1 MNNLEIIK
9 RLYRDYTKNFRYK
22 ILISV
27 FFTLLVAGS
36 TSSIA
41 YLLDP
46 MVKKLFIEKNQTLLI
61 IIPIFIIIAF
71 VVKGSSLYLARS
83 IMIGVAEDIK
93 AIIQKNMSKSLLTAD
108 TDYIDDKHTGKFISN
123 LTYDTG
129 LITNLV
135 STAILNLF
143 KDTLTLAGLLG
154 VMFFQNWKLSLL
166 AITMIPLSTFAARSL
181 GKRIG
186 KVSDQAQVDS
196 GILTTHLIEIFK
208 NHKIIKIFQQE
219 NNETN
224 RLVKFIN
231 NLKEKQKK
239 ISIVYVRA
247 TPIMETLT
255 GIMIAALI
263 FYSGKLI
270 LTNELEI
277 NNFFS
282 FLAAMMLAYQ
292 PVRSL
297 ATINMTIYQGLSAAK
312 RILPIIDNENK
323 ISENENSTKLKI
335 NKGDIKFKDIS
346 FIYNHSSDKVLK
358 SINLEILGGKMN
370 ALVGHSGAGKSTILN
385 LIPRFFNSTE
395 GDILIDHQSIYGVT
409 VDSLRKNISLVSQ
422 DTTLFDNTIRNNIAY
437 ANMNASD
444 EEIIDAAQKAE
455 ASDFIE
461 KLPNKYETLIGENGV
476 RLSGGEKQRLSIA
489 RAILKQT
496 PIILLD
502 EATSSLDAE
511 TEDKIQKGLS
521 YLTKGKTTLVIAHRL
536 STILNSE
543 KIFVLDKGQVVDQG
557 THVELLKNSSIYK
570 NFYEKQIQKG

>member
-1 MNNLEIIK
+1 MSDSEILK
-9 RLYRDYTKNFRYK
+9 RLYRDYTKKFRYK
-22 ILISV
+22 ILLSI
-27 FFTLLVAGS
+27 FFSLLVASS

-46 MVKKLFIEKNQTLLI
+46 MVKKLFIEKNQTLLL
-61 IIPIFIIIAF
+61 IIPVFIVLAF
-71 VVKGSSLYLARS
+71 IVKGSSLYLAKT
-83 IMIGVAEDIK
+83 IMIGIAEDIK
-93 AIIQKNMSKSLLTAD
+93 AIMQTNMSKSLIGAD

-123 LTYDTG
+123 LTYDTN

-143 KDTLTLAGLLG
+143 KDTLTLAGLLT

-166 AITMIPLSTFAARSL
+166 AIIMIPLASFAARSL

-186 KVSDQAQVDS
+186 KVSSEAQKDA

-219 NNETN
+219 DNEKN
-224 RLVKFIN
+224 KLVKFIN
-231 NLKEKQKK
+231 NLKSKTKK
-239 ISIVYVRA
+239 IAIVYVRS

-255 GIMIAALI
+255 GIMIASLI

-270 LTNELEI
+270 LKNELEV

-282 FLAAMMLAYQ
+282 FLAAIMLAYQ

-297 ATINMTIYQGLSAAK
+297 ATLNMTIQQGLSAAK

-323 ISENENSTKLKI
+323 ISDNEKSNNLI
-335 NKGDIKFKDIS
+335 VRKGNIKFKDVTFVYKNNS
-346 FIYNHSSDKVLK
+346 NKVLH

-385 LIPRFFNSTE
+385 LIPRFFNRNE
-395 GDILIDHQSIYGVT
+395 GDILIDDQSIYGLT
-409 VDSLRKNISLVSQ
+409 INSLRKNISLVSQ
-422 DTTLFDNTIRNNIAY
+422 DTTLFDDTIRNNIAY
-437 ANMNASD
+437 ANMNATDD
-444 EEIIDAAQKAE
+444 EIFDAAKKAE
-455 ASDFIE
+455 ANDFIE
-461 KLPNKYETLIGENGV
+461 KLPNKYETKIGENGV

-496 PIILLD
+496 PIVLLD

-511 TEDKIQKGLS
+511 TEYKIQKGLN
-521 YLTKGKTTLVIAHRL
+521 YLTKNKTTLVIAHRL

-543 KIFVLDKGQVVDQG
+543 KIFVLDKGQVVDEG
-557 THVELLKNSSIYK
+557 THTELLKNSNIYK
-570 NFYEKQIQKG
+570 NFYEKQIQKN